1 MYQKENRDFYR
12 ENHLCTICG
21 KNAVYGDDKTCFDC
35 RAKKEQRRKEPTA
48 EQKERYRTNFRK
60 NQNSLYRE
68 RVENGICT
76 RCGKAKALTGKKKCW
91 LCLEK
96 DAELHRRKYYD
107 KPNVRE
113 YRRENNLC
121 CFCGEPIDREAG
133 RICGKCWQNFH
144 DKRVNRPSENKF
156 WRKDNKN
163 VFKNS

>member
-1 MYQKENRDFYR
+1 M
-12 ENHLCTICG
+12 
-21 KNAVYGDDKTCFDC
+21 
-35 RAKKEQRRKEPTA
+35 
-48 EQKERYRTNFRK
+48 
-60 NQNSLYRE
+60 
-68 RVENGICT
+68 
-76 RCGKAKALTGKKKCW
+76 TGKKKCW